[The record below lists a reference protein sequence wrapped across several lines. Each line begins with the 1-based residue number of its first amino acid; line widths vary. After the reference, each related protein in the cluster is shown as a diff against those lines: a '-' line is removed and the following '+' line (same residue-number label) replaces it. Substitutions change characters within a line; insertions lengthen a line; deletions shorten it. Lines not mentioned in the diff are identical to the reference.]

1 MNEKQYYVYIITNK
15 YNTTIYVGV
24 TNNLARRIYEHKNKL
39 VEGFSSKYNLNKL
52 IYFECTENVESAI
65 IREKQIKNYSRAK
78 KELLIEKMN
87 PNREDLYESIL

>member
-39 VEGFSSKYNLNKL
+39 VEGFSSKYYLNKL